1 MSQTYSATET
11 YSVADVEVVMR
22 RVTTDLIMIA
32 ASTGAMTEKEAR
44 DYGHDI
50 EALAK
55 DNYLKMVDLTLMSNG
70 IEQRAIRFEVNT
82 AAGELTMNRPGG
94 VLWPKLPNPEL
105 RIILFHTAAY
115 DPLAREKMSCKLKI
129 SWVPTSA
136 DTSHINL
143 TSSSSRYNAR
153 NT

>member
-94 VLWPKLPNPEL
+94 VL
-105 RIILFHTAAY
+105 
-115 DPLAREKMSCKLKI
+115 
-129 SWVPTSA
+129 
-136 DTSHINL
+136 
-143 TSSSSRYNAR
+143 
-153 NT
+153 